1 MHKPVTIRERV
12 NPKNAC
18 HSERSGVS
26 AANGT
31 QSRNPAKQRL
41 AWIAGFLDSATPR
54 TLQQSAGLRF
64 ARNDT
69 RFFKLSLYFAI
80 LNRRPNVS
88 LNAQLLRG
96 SLSRLF
102 ACFVDSTSVL

>member
-31 QSRNPAKQRL
+31 KSRNPAEQRL
-41 AWIAGFLDSATPR
+41 AWIAGFLDSATPS
-54 TLQQSAGLRF
+54 TLQQSAGLRS

-69 RFFKLSLYFAI
+69 RFF
-80 LNRRPNVS
+80 PGVS
-88 LNAQLLRG
+88 PEKCMTGSGACAHHYSRARAGALLP
-96 SLSRLF
+96 
-102 ACFVDSTSVL
+102 CET